1 MKRFVKA
8 LSVFAAVLLL
18 CLCLTACGGSKVGTV
33 YEEQEVGFQLQ
44 LPAEG
49 DTIAIMHTSMGDVYL
64 RLFPEAAPKAVEN
77 FITLASQKY
86 YDGLTFHRV
95 IKDFMIQGGDP
106 EGNGTGGKSIYTDN
120 IDGTFE
126 DEFDSKLL
134 NLRGALAMANGGPN
148 TNGSQFFINQMSAEG
163 FGKRESYT
171 EENIDVMY
179 QNMYDSY
186 VGYYGEQFTSV
197 YGSWQDLKKVSH
209 TETYIYKW
217 IRDAVWDLYEQQGG
231 NISLDG
237 AWRKSGGHTVF
248 GQVFKGLDVVDAI
261 AAVATDENDKPET
274 AVTIKNIEVTTFKTE
289 MVTSTETAK

>member
-1 MKRFVKA
+1 
-8 LSVFAAVLLL
+8 
-18 CLCLTACGGSKVGTV
+18 
-33 YEEQEVGFQLQ
+33 
-44 LPAEG
+44 
-49 DTIAIMHTSMGDVYL
+49 
-64 RLFPEAAPKAVEN
+64 
-77 FITLASQKY
+77 
-86 YDGLTFHRV
+86 
-95 IKDFMIQGGDP
+95 
-106 EGNGTGGKSIYTDN
+106 
-120 IDGTFE
+120 
-126 DEFDSKLL
+126 
-134 NLRGALAMANGGPN
+134 
-148 TNGSQFFINQMSAEG
+148 
-163 FGKRESYT
+163 
-171 EENIDVMY
+171 MY

-217 IRDAVWDLYEQQGG
+217 IPDAVWDLYEKQGG

>member
-8 LSVFAAVLLL
+8 LSVVAAVLLL
-18 CLCLTACGGSKVGTV
+18 CVSLTACGGSKVGTV
-33 YEEQEVGFQLQ
+33 YKDKEVGFQMQ

-95 IKDFMIQGGDP
+95 INDFMIQGGDP
-106 EGNGTGGKSIYTDN
+106 NGNGTGGQSIYKDN
-120 IDGTFE
+120 VNGTFE

-134 NLRGALAMANGGPN
+134 NLRGALSMANGGPN
-148 TNGSQFFINQMSAEG
+148 TNGSQFFINQTSAEG
-163 FGKRESYT
+163 FGKRESYSDD
-171 EENIDVMY
+171 NVDIMY
-179 QNMYDSY
+179 QKMYEAY
-186 VGYYGEQFTSV
+186 ANYQGEQFTSV
-197 YGSWQDLKKVSH
+197 YGSWQDLKKVMH
-209 TETYIYKW
+209 TETYIYDW
-217 IRDAVWDLYEQQGG
+217 IPEEVWALYEKQGG

-248 GQVFKGLDVVDAI
+248 GQVFKGMDVVDAI
-261 AAVATDENDKPET
+261 AKVETDDSDKP
-274 AVTIKNIEVTTFKTE
+274 AKDVTIKSIEVTTFKTA
-289 MVTSTETAK
+289 MVTDEK